1 MLNQTMP
8 YDEIETQHA
17 VVAGEL
23 GIDPTAINGHS
34 YDVEVVGNGYQ
45 LVRWHDQALDGVIR
59 EGILGSYTT
68 RIRLPD
74 DLSRH
79 NFVERLVS
87 LF

>member
-1 MLNQTMP
+1 MS

-23 GIDPTAINGHS
+23 GIDPKAIKGHS
-34 YDVEVVGNGYQ
+34 YDLEVIGNGYL
-45 LVRWHDQALDGVIR
+45 LVRWHDQAPDGVIR

-68 RIRLPD
+68 RIRLAD

-79 NFVERLVS
+79 NFVEKLVS
-87 LF
+87 LS